1 MILEE
6 SCSVVKTNRYRSLRA
21 NSLESN
27 REIQLNLVPNNK
39 MIERKELNQLVDV
52 VAFKLRG
59 ERYRVLSAS
68 YFFRSDDILQIKAR
82 E

>member
-1 MILEE
+1 
-6 SCSVVKTNRYRSLRA
+6 
-21 NSLESN
+21 
-27 REIQLNLVPNNK
+27 